1 MQTETTQV
9 AIVGGGPAGLM
20 LAIEL
25 GCRGIACAVLEED
38 ATTPDFPKANATSSR
53 TMEHYRRRG
62 FSSEVRALG
71 LAPDHAQDVMYCTRL
86 NSNELARFRIPSRMQ
101 ASRRSDFGDYGES
114 AWPTPEL
121 PHRAQQMYIEPI
133 LKRQAERYPSVKVR
147 FGQRVTGI
155 QVRERGAALEVES
168 LNGERTHIEARYVVG
183 CDGARSMVRK
193 SLGIQYSG
201 ASAEERDFFGG
212 QMLSVY
218 FRSPDLYALIGKDR
232 AWQYW
237 VVNPQQRGLLVAID
251 GVDTFL
257 LCVQLKKGQ
266 TEADIDVAAVSKL
279 VAGAPFRMDIIAQGP
294 WLAGYTLVAERFS
307 AGPVFLAGDAAH
319 LFTPTGGMGY
329 NTSIDDVVN
338 LGWKLAAVLKGW
350 APEALL
356 DSYEAERRPIAERNT
371 AFARRMADSVG
382 KVRIPAEVEEQSDAG
397 AQARAAIGADLA
409 RHVRGEFNIPG
420 LQLGLRY
427 EGSPIVAH
435 EKEAPPPDD
444 PNVYAPSGRPGGRA
458 PHLPVGDRSLLD
470 LYGRDFTL
478 AMFGAAGADAAVT
491 SAWAAAA
498 ARLGL
503 PLYVLNLDD
512 KHTRGLARDLY
523 GATLALIRPDHH
535 IAWRGDASAD
545 PESVLRMASGR
556 DQKSAIKETDM
567 QASTAAANSSTA
579 HTRRPGV
586 VGVHSLNRFI
596 FTVPELGTA
605 EKFYTLFGLD
615 VRRTPKS
622 IQLYTFG
629 HPHCW
634 GEIFEGGD
642 LKRMQ
647 YNSYGIFPE
656 DEAVFRERI
665 AKLGLGCEPHPL
677 SDGSGL
683 WLRDP
688 DGYPAQLVVAEK
700 CTPSTKS
707 IPIVEP
713 PVPPGAGAAPARS
726 KHALVRPR
734 RLSHILRFTPD
745 VTAQLRFHE
754 DVLGCRLSDQSGE
767 GIAFVHGV
775 HGSDHHMVAFAKSH
789 APGFHHAS
797 WDVGN
802 VNEVGF
808 GSENMR
814 ANGYTNGWGV
824 GRHVLGSNYF
834 YYVQDP
840 WGSFCEYSY
849 DIDFVPSNLD
859 WPAADHPPEDSFY
872 LWGPPVPDYFVANCE
887 FPLAEQA
894 LSKAA

>member
-1 MQTETTQV
+1 MQIETTQV

-25 GCRGIACAVLEED
+25 GCRGIDCMVLEED
-38 ATTPDFPKANATSSR
+38 ADTPNFPKANATSSR

-62 FSSEVRALG
+62 FSQEVRALG
-71 LAPDHAQDVMYCTRL
+71 LTPDHAQDVMYCTRL
-86 NSNELARFRIPSRMQ
+86 SGDELARFRIPSRAQ
-101 ASRRSDFGDYGES
+101 ASRQADFGDYGEG

-147 FGQRVTGI
+147 FGRRVSKLD
-155 QVRERGAALEVES
+155 VRADGAALE
-168 LNGERTHIEARYVVG
+168 LAHIDGGASKVEARYVVG

-193 SLGIQYSG
+193 TLGIQYAG
-201 ASAEERDFFGG
+201 ASQEQRDFFGG

-218 FRSPDLYALIGKDR
+218 FRSPDLYKAIGKER

-237 VVNPQQRGLLVAID
+237 IINPQQRGLVVAID
-251 GVDTFL
+251 GIDTFL
-257 LCVQLKKGQ
+257 LGVQLKQGQ
-266 TEADIDVAAVSKL
+266 TEADIDVAAVART
-279 VAGAPFRMDIIAQGP
+279 VAGAPFTMEIIAQGP
-294 WLAGYTLVAERFS
+294 WVAGYTLVAERFS
-307 AGPVFLAGDAAH
+307 SGCAFLAGDAAH

-338 LGWKLAAVLKGW
+338 LGWKLAAVLNGW
-350 APEALL
+350 APEGLL
-356 DSYEAERRPIAERNT
+356 ESYEAERRPIAERNT
-371 AFARRMADSVG
+371 SFARRMADSVG
-382 KVRIPAEVEEQSDAG
+382 LVRIPANVEEQSEAG
-397 AQARAAIGADLA
+397 ARARAEIGAQLDH
-409 RHVRGEFNIPG
+409 HVRSEFNIPG

-427 EGSPIVAH
+427 EGSPIVG
-435 EKEAPPPDD
+435 KEAGAPPPDD
-444 PNVYAPSGRPGGRA
+444 PNRYIPSGRPGGRA

-478 AMFGAAGADAAVT
+478 VNFGAADAQVT
-491 SAWAAAA
+491 ASWEAAA
-498 ARLGL
+498 ARLCL
-503 PLYVLNLDD
+503 PLYVLNLND
-512 KHTRGLARDLY
+512 KLAAELY

-535 IAWRGDASAD
+535 IAWRGEASGTASAD
-545 PESVLRMASGR
+545 PESVLRMASGWG
-556 DQKSAIKETDM
+556 QSKPKATANQETDM
-567 QASTAAANSSTA
+567 QASATPASSA
-579 HTRRPGV
+579 SRRPGV
-586 VGVHSLNRFI
+586 VGVHSLYRFI
-596 FTVPELGTA
+596 FTVPDLAVA
-605 EKFYTLFGLD
+605 EKFYSTFGLD

-622 IQLYTFG
+622 IQLYTYG
-629 HPHCW
+629 NPHCW
-634 GEIFEGGD
+634 GEIFEAGER
-642 LKRMQ
+642 KKMQ
-647 YNSYGIFPE
+647 YHIYGIYAE
-656 DEAVFRERI
+656 DEPVFRERI

-677 SDGSGL
+677 SDGKGL
-683 WLRDP
+683 WVRDP
-688 DGYPAQLVVAEK
+688 DGYPAQLLVAEK
-700 CTPSTKS
+700 VTPSEKS
-707 IPIVEP
+707 IPTVVP

-726 KHALVRPR
+726 KHAITRPR

-745 VTAQLRFHE
+745 VIAQLRFHE

-797 WDVGN
+797 WDVGS

-808 GSENMR
+808 GAENMR
-814 ANGYTNGWGV
+814 AAGYDKGWGT

-834 YYVQDP
+834 HYVQDP

-849 DIDFVPSNLD
+849 DIDFVPANLD

-887 FPLAEQA
+887 FPLEEQP